1 MFRVC
6 HTSMRIGSF
15 KSTKACGSPFVKE
28 LAPSSKRI
36 QQLMDDQE
44 NAYVQVI
51 APEPES
57 RGPAPRL
64 HRSHIVR
71 DRYFAA
77 AAATMSKSTHNPP
90 KSNQRRRDSFK
101 RGAESSASLTPP
113 RPSSAVAKPSK
124 QSSFEHHRLY
134 HFYNRQVFA
143 LGGEASDQPGSNA
156 SLQYQLSS
164 ATDGN
169 VDGARDD
176 SNSDGDDVF
185 DTASAD
191 DDGFDE
197 RVLDS
202 NPPTDDLYDHIFQVD
217 WAASH
222 IEKVVKDGVECRRIY
237 AAIKPHYRILVGL
250 FRQFATCA
258 PTATVRLAPSYD
270 QPIPRHSFVSF
281 LVHVA
286 QGYLKREE
294 LVGMLKRL
302 AREGLDASAAFH
314 HLLHDN
320 ILPYAAI
327 QDGAHFRRL
336 FHDHAA
342 IQCLHFKYIQA
353 TTKVFQAHATLATS
367 DPLSSSGARDPPSNV
382 RFLKLTG
389 FLAILSQLHQMDA
402 KLDDAKATQIFV
414 SCLPVWPDEFATAAQ
429 ELTFGG
435 FQEALTK
442 VLLLPSLTHI
452 RNAPLLAQA
461 KASAAPKFEV
471 PEVDVNPFKL
481 AAVGNLQILK
491 TLVDPTGNKDGEYQ
505 GKPIDV
511 NAKDIYGC
519 TPMIWAARNG
529 YFDVFEFLVAHGADI
544 ETASFGGMTA
554 LHHAVN
560 HCRLNVVTK
569 LIELG
574 ASIDTKDDSGN
585 TPLHLGAGRGILNP
599 VLSLLA
605 AGANIN
611 ETNSQGVTPLHKAV
625 SAGHFPC
632 VEKLLENR
640 ADPNAANAEGN
651 TSLHLAAKG
660 GFDNIVHALID
671 AKANITL
678 KNKAGKT
685 AKDIAL
691 TPEIAKRL

>member
-6 HTSMRIGSF
+6 HTSMRMGSF

-77 AAATMSKSTHNPP
+77 AAATMSKTTHNPP

-169 VDGARDD
+169 VDGARVD
-176 SNSDGDDVF
+176 SNSDEDDVF

-202 NPPTDDLYDHIFQVD
+202 NPPTDDLYDQCFDVD

-258 PTATVRLAPSYD
+258 PTATEPLRLTAKVKLLEGLNVVVPDPSRHGIND

-286 QGYLKREE
+286 QVYLKREE

-382 RFLKLTG
+382 RFLKLAG

-442 VLLLPSLTHI
+442 VAYTACALALCNGNDDVCPGRPNSERCTCPA
-452 RNAPLLAQA
+452 NAT
-461 KASAAPKFEV
+461 E
-471 PEVDVNPFKL
+471 
-481 AAVGNLQILK
+481 
-491 TLVDPTGNKDGEYQ
+491 DGERYSIHVLADKLQ
-505 GKPIDV
+505 AMLTKCGAPVTRRARRQSVKPDSL
-511 NAKDIYGC
+511 AK
-519 TPMIWAARNG
+519 
-529 YFDVFEFLVAHGADI
+529 F
-544 ETASFGGMTA
+544 
-554 LHHAVN
+554 
-560 HCRLNVVTK
+560 
-569 LIELG
+569 
-574 ASIDTKDDSGN
+574 
-585 TPLHLGAGRGILNP
+585 
-599 VLSLLA
+599 
-605 AGANIN
+605 
-611 ETNSQGVTPLHKAV
+611 
-625 SAGHFPC
+625 
-632 VEKLLENR
+632 
-640 ADPNAANAEGN
+640 
-651 TSLHLAAKG
+651 
-660 GFDNIVHALID
+660 VHASSS
-671 AKANITL
+671 
-678 KNKAGKT
+678 
-685 AKDIAL
+685 
-691 TPEIAKRL
+691 